1 MYEFWVV
8 FVDFGLRERFMIP
21 PASRPRCFTF
31 PAFRSVFIDTMPFGS
46 MVNLILGSN
55 VISLWE
61 WLGSAR

>member
-1 MYEFWVV
+1 MFWVV

-31 PAFRSVFIDTMPFGS
+31 PAFHSVFIDTMPFGS

-55 VISLWE
+55 VISL
-61 WLGSAR
+61 